1 MVTAPDLDH
10 DVPGKIPAAGGI
22 QLKAVWCFN
31 AQPFITMTAYSKNLS
46 FFNFIYFKTARPF

>member
-1 MVTAPDLDH
+1 MVTASDLDH

-22 QLKAVWCFN
+22 QLKAVWCFS

-46 FFNFIYFKTARPF
+46 FF